1 MREEGR
7 AARIE
12 RAAEG
17 ADIEFVEHVGDVE
30 WQRDV
35 PAVPHFADVPAH
47 VEIDEGIATDGG
59 AEDLR
64 AIVEDRQIL
73 VIHITL
79 AGVLDLRA
87 DLDRAKANLAA
98 GRSEERRVG
107 KECVSTCR
115 SRWSSYH
122 SKKNR

>member
-12 RAAEG
+12 RAAEV
-17 ADIEFVEHVGDVE
+17 ADIEFVEQVGDVE
-30 WQRDV
+30 LQRDV

-64 AIVEDRQIL
+64 AIVEDRQIFIVQIAL
-73 VIHITL
+73 S
-79 AGVLDLRA
+79 GVLDLSS
-87 DLDRAKANLAA
+87 DPDRAEADRAA
-98 GRSEERRVG
+98 AR
-107 KECVSTCR
+107 K
-115 SRWSSYH
+115 SSV
-122 SKKNR
+122 